1 MRKFCTKCGSKLD
14 DVTGK
19 CPVCDKE
26 LTKKEVRKQKKE
38 EKKEAKRTAKK
49 EKWKKLSF
57 KQKVKKICL
66 RFVLIIL
73 VLLLLLGSG
82 TATLVYFDV
91 VDIPIINEIFDFIG
105 IKEIEQMKD
114 TSSNK
119 EGNVS
124 EENDTTSNTQYSVDH
139 PDADKYFKDNSKILS
154 EINVDKSDK
163 VLSEVDVYNLLNERG
178 FVDYP
183 IVTEYSM
190 DGEYNKTENIS
201 QSSSTKHPMYQT
213 TYISS
218 SGEMWTIIL
227 INDAIMANPVSYNM
241 QSGRKVQVVLSEKD
255 SVISYD
261 SAKNKFYETI
271 PNESELIVKKIEKID
286 VETLEK
292 MNVGAIDEL

>member
-1 MRKFCTKCGSKLD
+1 MQKFCTKCGSKID
-14 DVTGK
+14 EATGK
-19 CPVCDKE
+19 CPVCDRE
-26 LTKKEVRKQKKE
+26 LTKKEIRKQKKE

-73 VLLLLLGSG
+73 VLLLLFGSG
-82 TATLVYFDV
+82 TAALVYFDV

-105 IKEIEQMKD
+105 IKETERMKD

-119 EGNVS
+119 EDNVS
-124 EENDTTSNTQYSVDH
+124 EENDTTSNAQYSVAH

-154 EINVDKSDK
+154 EIDADKSDK
-163 VLSEVDVYNLLNERG
+163 VLSEADVYNLLSERG

-183 IVTEYSM
+183 IVTEYLM

-227 INDAIMANPVSYNM
+227 INDAIMANPVTYNM
-241 QSGRKVQVVLSEKD
+241 QSRRKVQVVLSEKD

>member
-1 MRKFCTKCGSKLD
+1 MDKFCSKCGQPLD
-14 DVTGK
+14 SSTGK
-19 CPVCDKE
+19 CAICDKE
-26 LTKKEVRKQKKE
+26 LTKKEMRKQKKE
-38 EKKEAKRTAKK
+38 EKKEAKRAAKK

-57 KQKVKKICL
+57 KQKVKKISL
-66 RFVLIIL
+66 RFVLILL
-73 VLLLLLGSG
+73 VLLLLFCSG
-82 TATLVYFDV
+82 TATLVYFDI
-91 VDIPIINEIFDFIG
+91 VDVPIINEIFDFIG
-105 IKEIEQMKD
+105 IKDFEHIEETYPEKYNNPSKD
-114 TSSNK
+114 
-119 EGNVS
+119 
-124 EENDTTSNTQYSVDH
+124 DDATSNTQYSVDH

-163 VLSEVDVYNLLNERG
+163 VLSEADVYNMLNERG

-218 SGEMWTIIL
+218 SGDMWTIII